1 MIVANNIVKNYSQIP
16 VLSNVSFTLAPG
28 LILGVMGANGAGK
41 SSLLDIV
48 ATFDCSFSGEVEV
61 MGYNVK
67 KEPLKIAELIGYV
80 PGVFSLYGHLTVKEN
95 ILFFANM
102 YGCSGEV
109 VLNSSNRLWLSLEPF
124 SNSLTKN
131 LSGGMRQKLAI
142 LCALVHSPKLLIL
155 DEPTVG
161 IDPATRVEIWK
172 EFLTLKKS
180 GISIIIATHNLEEIE
195 YLDKLLFLH
204 EGSRLLYG
212 SPTDLV
218 ERFQKRVFKVTGC
231 RPYIIYKELKEREKL
246 GFSYISQGC
255 VNVVSEEYV
264 KNNIEKSLENAGL
277 SNCVVQQVQPTF
289 EDLFV
294 NFLLEYKAEKE
305 I

>member
-1 MIVANNIVKNYSQIP
+1 
-16 VLSNVSFTLAPG
+16 
-28 LILGVMGANGAGK
+28 
-41 SSLLDIV
+41 
-48 ATFDCSFSGEVEV
+48 
-61 MGYNVK
+61 
-67 KEPLKIAELIGYV
+67 
-80 PGVFSLYGHLTVKEN
+80 
-95 ILFFANM
+95 M

-109 VLNSSNRLWLSLEPF
+109 VLRSSNRLWLSLEPF

-161 IDPATRVEIWK
+161 IDPATRVEIWN

-180 GISIIIATHNLEEIE
+180 GVSIIIATHNLEEIE

-218 ERFQKRVFKVTGC
+218 EKFQKRVFKVTGGN
-231 RPYIIYKELKEREKL
+231 PYIIYKELKEREKL

-255 VNVVSEEYV
+255 VNIVSEEYV
-264 KNNIEKSLENAGL
+264 KNYIEKSLENSGL
-277 SNCVVQQVQPTF
+277 SNCIVQQVQPTF

-294 NFLLEYKAEKE
+294 DFLLEYKAERE
-305 I
+305 N